1 MIITGNRC
9 AGHRLPYLFD
19 AEPNSALMAKR
30 LTTKT
35 TIIMKEFFDIML
47 QDLKKEG
54 FTKKEVLIYGV
65 VVPLAF
71 ILTFGV
77 AGWIEQVLAEL

>member
-1 MIITGNRC
+1 
-9 AGHRLPYLFD
+9 
-19 AEPNSALMAKR
+19 
-30 LTTKT
+30 
-35 TIIMKEFFDIML
+35 MKEFFDIML

-54 FTKKEVLIYGV
+54 FSKKEVLIYGV

-71 ILTFGV
+71 ILTVGI